1 MTPEQQAALRIQA
14 HSDPACEVP
23 LASRDIESL
32 ARILSAGRTRP
43 SAREI
48 GNGTILEV
56 LGVEA
61 GNKLLDH
68 IATAD
73 ELRHVRP
80 LLEQGRL
87 MIGASL
93 VQGALQA
100 YVRLPDVISQGDAN
114 KLCALG
120 MESDPLNPLVVA
132 EALYNPDGTEK
143 AWQQ

>member
-1 MTPEQQAALRIQA
+1 MTPEQQAELRAQA
-14 HSDPACEVP
+14 RGNPACAQA
-23 LASRDIESL
+23 LANRDIDEL
-32 ARILSAGRTRP
+32 ARIMSIGRTRP

-56 LGVEA
+56 LGVQA

-68 IATAD
+68 IAAAD

-87 MIGASL
+87 MIGAAL
-93 VQGALQA
+93 VQGALQS
-100 YVRLPDVISQGDAN
+100 YVRLPDVITQADAD

-120 MESDPLNPLVVA
+120 LDPDPLGPLLVA
-132 EALYNPDGTEK
+132 EALYNPDGTQK
-143 AWQQ
+143 

>member
-1 MTPEQQAALRIQA
+1 MGTDQQEALRA
-14 HSDPACEVP
+14 TVHGNPDCAKP
-23 LASRDIESL
+23 LADKDLVAL
-32 ARILSAGRTRP
+32 AQILSIGRTRP
-43 SAREI
+43 SALEI
-48 GNGTILEV
+48 GNGIILEV

-87 MIGASL
+87 TIGAPVVL
-93 VQGALQA
+93 AALQSF
-100 YVRLPDVISQGDAN
+100 VNIPDVLSQADAD

-120 MESDPLNPLVVA
+120 VEPDPLTPQDVA
-132 EALYNPDGTEK
+132 EALYNPDGTQK
-143 AWQQ
+143 

>member
-1 MTPEQQAALRIQA
+1 MTPEQQAALRAQA
-14 HSDPACEVP
+14 RANPACAAP
-23 LASRDIESL
+23 LAARDIDEL
-32 ARILSAGRTRP
+32 ARILSIGRTRP

-56 LGVEA
+56 LGVDA

-68 IATAD
+68 IAAAD

-87 MIGASL
+87 MIGAAL

-100 YVRLPDVISQGDAN
+100 YVQLPDVITKADAD

-120 MESDPLNPLVVA
+120 LEPAPLDRLEV
-132 EALYNPDGTEK
+132 EAALFNPDGTEK
-143 AWQQ
+143 

>member
-1 MTPEQQAALRIQA
+1 MTPEQQAELRAQV
-14 HSDPACEVP
+14 HGDPACAQA
-23 LASRDIESL
+23 LANRDLDEL
-32 ARILSAGRTRP
+32 ARLLSAGRTRP
-43 SAREI
+43 AAREI

-56 LGVEA
+56 LGLEA

-68 IATAD
+68 IAAAE

-87 MIGASL
+87 IIGAPL
-93 VQGALQA
+93 VQAALQS
-100 YVRLPDVISQGDAN
+100 YVQLPDVITQADAD

-120 MESDPLNPLVVA
+120 VEPAPLASWSVA

-143 AWQQ
+143 

>member
-1 MTPEQQAALRIQA
+1 MTPEQQAALRAQA
-14 HSDPACEVP
+14 HGNPACAQA
-23 LASRDIESL
+23 LAARDLDEL
-32 ARILSAGRTRP
+32 ARILSIGRTRS

-56 LGVEA
+56 LGVDA
-61 GNKLLDH
+61 GNRLLDH
-68 IATAD
+68 IAAAD

-87 MIGASL
+87 MIGAAL

-100 YVRLPDVISQGDAN
+100 YVQLPGVITKDDAD

-120 MESDPLNPLVVA
+120 LDPDPLTPKQVA
-132 EALYNPDGTEK
+132 DALYGPDVTEEN
-143 AWQQ
+143 

>member
-1 MTPEQQAALRIQA
+1 MTPEQQAALRAQA
-14 HSDPACEVP
+14 HGNPACAQA
-23 LASRDIESL
+23 LADRDLDEL

-56 LGVEA
+56 LGIAA

-68 IATAD
+68 IAAAD

-87 MIGASL
+87 MIGAAL
-93 VQGALQA
+93 VQGALQS
-100 YVRLPDVISQGDAN
+100 YVRLPDIITQADAD

-120 MESDPLNPLVVA
+120 TEPDPLTPQDVA
-132 EALYNPDGTEK
+132 SALYNPDRTIK
-143 AWQQ
+143 